1 MKIYTYQSEKIFVPS
16 SPFFSSTPL
25 HTGGI
30 TIFPFGALD
39 TTVELI
45 SEISTTNGV
54 ISAVCDFS
62 RKTKGVSIVCA
73 QLKLGSLPRQSAI
86 VANKGE
92 LVEIADSCCSLPP
105 FAPSSVVKI
114 FRIGSLSCALLVGN
128 DAFIRPL
135 FFKVA
140 KRCNLIL
147 SLPCDTDNAR
157 ENLIREYSDEANIP
171 LLYCSPTNSFFSL
184 PMMN

>member
-1 MKIYTYQSEKIFVPS
+1 MKIYTYQSEKIFVIS

-25 HTGGI
+25 PTGGI

-39 TTVELI
+39 STVELI

-62 RKTKGVSIVCA
+62 RKTNGVVIVGA
-73 QLKLGSLPRQSAI
+73 LLKLGSLPRQSAI
-86 VANKGE
+86 VAHKGE
-92 LVEIADSCCSLPP
+92 LVEIADSCSSLPP
-105 FAPSSVVKI
+105 FSPSSVVKV

-140 KRCNLIL
+140 KKCNIIL
-147 SLPCDTDNAR
+147 SLPCETDNAR
-157 ENLIREYSDEANIP
+157 ENLLREYSDEANIP
-171 LLYCSPTNSFFSL
+171 LLYCSPKNAFFTL